1 MMSEIAAM
9 ALCLAA
15 LSLGVGVFVL
25 PDDKRSVQ
33 CFLGLSA
40 ALALFLVIA
49 ESSPVAWALLLC
61 GASLAVTST
70 AAQGENRREGG
81 WQNWFVIIVTAST
94 LWLLSLFLL
103 WTLEEA
109 LVLPIDTEGLPP
121 SVSEVLTVC
130 FDHFLWPIGLVA
142 LMAAA
147 IAVTAD
153 APEEETRA

>member
-9 ALCLAA
+9 ALCLTA
-15 LSLGVGVFVL
+15 LSMGIGVFVL

-40 ALALFLVIA
+40 ALALFLVVA
-49 ESSPVAWALLLC
+49 ESSSVAWALLLC

-70 AAQGENRREGG
+70 AARGDTRRDGG
-81 WQNWFVIIVTAST
+81 WQNWFVIVVTAST

-109 LVLPIDTEGLPP
+109 LVLPIDAEGLPP
-121 SVSEVLTVC
+121 TVSEVLAVC
-130 FDHFLWPIGLVA
+130 FDHYLWPIGLVA
-142 LMAAA
+142 LLAAA
-147 IAVTAD
+147 VAVSAD
-153 APEEETRA
+153 TSEAEVQA